1 MAPCHHVR
9 RAGAALLAVL
19 VLFGAKDLLL
29 GQQDDPS
36 EIFLKAYLSAQQGEK
51 LEHENRFKTALA
63 KYRFAGSLI
72 ETLRRSHAD
81 WQPAIVEYRGRKI
94 SEGILRIQERTT
106 RQNSLSASSSPLPE
120 VVPALPESEG
130 WSEPGPEIVA
140 PQSGQ
145 TIAQTSADGGIKEG
159 TKKLRDKL
167 DQLQAALGK
176 ARNEVETA
184 RKEKETINTHLSETH
199 SKLEKAENDLEKAR
213 KSEHQTR
220 DELAQAEESLKA
232 SKASQESSV
241 GEQQQLHAEVS
252 HLKDALAAADAA
264 RLAAE
269 KQRNE
274 TQAKFA
280 DTNNQITALEQ
291 QRDEALAQLKAAR
304 ETDLGVQ
311 ALLAGKDDL
320 QHNLAN
326 AEEKGRT
333 LTESDPVI
341 AEKFAEMNQQI
352 AELQRQLAE
361 TQKRNDYLMAR
372 AAELDVQLDDAS
384 TELHAAKL
392 GGANSEESAQ
402 LAREN
407 ELLRNIVV
415 RERQEEARRD
425 ETRNLVVAELGRLK
439 VRSETLN
446 RQIELLAQPVTKLSS
461 EELALF
467 RQPVVSVSDQ
477 RAGLFKAS
485 FVFEKKS
492 TVNSISAATLDKN
505 ARSGGESES
514 SMNRSD
520 PSKTRVSPKTQG
532 LARAAQKN
540 LQQGN
545 YKAAEKQYQQILAE
559 DANNPDALS
568 SLGVVYVR
576 SGNLRSAE
584 STLKK
589 AVAIAPDNDFLLTTL
604 GIVEYRQSKFDEAIV
619 ELTKAIAINPKS
631 ATAHN
636 YLGIAASQK
645 GRQQEAEKE
654 ILQALASNPNDAD
667 AHFNLAV
674 ILITTQPGSKELARE
689 HYSRATALGTQPSP
703 SLEKLLQ

>member
-1 MAPCHHVR
+1 MVPCHHVR

-19 VLFGAKDLLL
+19 VLFGAKDLLF

-176 ARNEVETA
+176 ARSELETA

-311 ALLAGKDDL
+311 ALLVGKDDL
-320 QHNLAN
+320 QHKLAN
-326 AEEKGRT
+326 AEEKVRS
-333 LTESDPVI
+333 LTGSEPVN

-384 TELHAAKL
+384 TELQAAKL
-392 GGANSEESAQ
+392 GGANSKESAQ

-492 TVNSISAATLDKN
+492 EVNSISAATLDKN

-559 DANNPDALS
+559 DANNLDALS